1 MEYLGHIVSCQGVSV
16 DPKKTAAIQKFPQ
29 PVDLKSLRSFVGL
42 ASYYRRFVPGF
53 SRIAGPLYALTKKDT
68 PFVWTDDCQR
78 AFDALKCLLTEAPLL
93 VFPDFSKDFQ
103 LETDASGEGLG
114 AVLAQRQGDGSVK
127 PIAFASRT
135 LQAHERNY
143 GVTEM
148 EALGVVWAVQQFR
161 HYLYGHKCTVFTD
174 HEALRSLLNT
184 PHPSGKLARWGLALQ
199 ELDLQIQYRPGKHN
213 ANADTLSRFPLSV
226 AVESSS
232 QNVVA
237 AVTGAGAPAKNGEPN
252 RTLTERQKADPE
264 LQMLQSYLEDR
275 TLPHDE
281 TQVRRVVLT
290 HGQYALVDDILY
302 HVEPDKTLRVIP
314 PATDREELFLEV
326 HRGPFGGH
334 LSDAKIHSQLS
345 RHYWWPGMRKDITHW
360 TRGCLTC
367 ASRNVG
373 RPVKPLLTPIPV
385 GGPFD
390 RVGVDVLQ
398 LPLSRQGNR
407 YAVVF
412 MDYLTKWPEVFAVP
426 DQTALTIARLLVE
439 QVISRHGV
447 PSQLLSD
454 RGPAFL
460 SNLVQE
466 LCAVMGMRKVNTTA
480 YHPQTDGLVERF
492 NRNLTDMLAKTTD
505 KGGQDW
511 DTRLPYVLFAY
522 RCSMQSSTMESPFFL
537 LYGRD
542 PRLPTETALTAP
554 IPRAEVDLATYKEQV
569 VQGLTEAWGLAQS
582 HVRRAQDRQKKVH
595 DQHAVA
601 PSFQVGDRVFL
612 YEPAAK
618 SSKAHKFARPF
629 SGPHRIVCLYQNGAD
644 IRPVDKPQKAAIRVS
659 LNQLRPCPV
668 EIVNQECT
676 TAGASSTSPVDSTT
690 TQMKN
695 SISGSSSAEDT
706 AWTSRL
712 RPRQSSDGDA
722 RSKNGEM

>member
-1 MEYLGHIVSCQGVSV
+1 M
-16 DPKKTAAIQKFPQ
+16 
-29 PVDLKSLRSFVGL
+29 
-42 ASYYRRFVPGF
+42 
-53 SRIAGPLYALTKKDT
+53 
-68 PFVWTDDCQR
+68 
-78 AFDALKCLLTEAPLL
+78 
-93 VFPDFSKDFQ
+93 FPDFSKDFQ

-114 AVLAQRQGDGSVK
+114 AVLAQRQGDGLVK
-127 PIAFASRT
+127 PIAFASRM

-161 HYLYGHKCTVFTD
+161 HYLYGHKCMVFTD
-174 HEALRSLLNT
+174 HEALRLLLNT

-213 ANADTLSRFPLSV
+213 ANADALSRFPLSV
-226 AVESSS
+226 AVESIL

-237 AVTGAGAPAKNGEPN
+237 AVTGTGAPAKNREPN

-264 LQMLQSYLEDR
+264 LQMLRAYLEDR
-275 TLPHDE
+275 TLPHNE
-281 TQVRRVVLT
+281 TQARRVVLT

-302 HVEPDKTLRVIP
+302 HVEPDKTFHVIP
-314 PATDREELFLEV
+314 PAIDREELFLEV
-326 HRGPFGGH
+326 HQGPFGGH
-334 LSDAKIHSQLS
+334 LSDSKIHSQLS

-367 ASRNVG
+367 ASWNVG
-373 RPVKPLLTPIPV
+373 QPVKPLLTLIPV

-439 QVISRHGV
+439 QVV
-447 PSQLLSD
+447 MEFPSQLLSD

-466 LCAVMGMRKVNTTA
+466 LCAVMGMKKVNTTA
-480 YHPQTDGLVERF
+480 YHPQTDGLV
-492 NRNLTDMLAKTTD
+492 NDMLAKTTD

-522 RCSMQSSTMESPFFL
+522 RCSMQSSTMECPFFL

-542 PRLPTETALTAP
+542 PRLPMETAPTAP

-569 VQGLTEAWGLAQS
+569 VQGLTEA
-582 HVRRAQDRQKKVH
+582 
-595 DQHAVA
+595 
-601 PSFQVGDRVFL
+601 
-612 YEPAAK
+612 
-618 SSKAHKFARPF
+618 
-629 SGPHRIVCLYQNGAD
+629 
-644 IRPVDKPQKAAIRVS
+644 
-659 LNQLRPCPV
+659 
-668 EIVNQECT
+668 
-676 TAGASSTSPVDSTT
+676 
-690 TQMKN
+690 
-695 SISGSSSAEDT
+695 
-706 AWTSRL
+706 
-712 RPRQSSDGDA
+712 
-722 RSKNGEM
+722 